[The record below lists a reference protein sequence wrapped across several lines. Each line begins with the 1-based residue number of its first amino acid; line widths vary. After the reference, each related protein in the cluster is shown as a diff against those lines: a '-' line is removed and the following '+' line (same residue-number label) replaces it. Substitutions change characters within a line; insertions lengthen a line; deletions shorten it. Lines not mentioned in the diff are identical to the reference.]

1 MTTKKLIVKNRAGI
15 HARPSS
21 LIVEKASA
29 FQSSITIE
37 KGNLTVNAKSIMGI
51 MTMAAEYNT
60 ELTLTAEGVDEVE
73 AAAAIEQLFESKFEE
88 E

>member
-21 LIVEKASA
+21 LIVEKASS

-51 MTMAAEYNT
+51 MTMAAGYNT

>member
-21 LIVEKASA
+21 FIVEKASA

-51 MTMAAEYNT
+51 MTMAAGYNT

>member
-51 MTMAAEYNT
+51 MTMAAE
-60 ELTLTAEGVDEVE
+60 LTLTAEGVDEVE
-73 AAAAIEQLFESKFEE
+73 DAAAIEQLFESKFEE

>member
-1 MTTKKLIVKNRAGI
+1 
-15 HARPSS
+15 
-21 LIVEKASA
+21 
-29 FQSSITIE
+29 
-37 KGNLTVNAKSIMGI
+37 
-51 MTMAAEYNT
+51 MAAGYNT